1 MASYASYKKVD
12 GSSIEANSITSTK
25 LDPDARKTF
34 GVKWVYGTPNS
45 CSPGCCCLWT
55 VPTGVNSVFFE
66 IWGSGGSGSGACST
80 SRCHHYRGAGGG
92 AYNSRV
98 VPVQEGWTYTIC
110 AAGNGPCCRIEC
122 SGCIGCSSYINGCNL
137 SNFCAVGGS
146 AACANTDWT
155 TACHSF
161 WECCL
166 QANGSNGG
174 DFGYIN
180 HSGAFGAVQ
189 WWFAVGF
196 CHCHRQHTR
205 STSAPLIGT
214 EVQMSI
220 NYCWMRCACWTVPY
234 GHGGQ
239 SAMTLYC
246 GGSGCCGQGNMGG
259 PGLVRITYY

>member
-122 SGCIGCSSYINGCNL
+122 SGCQGCTSYVTGCNL
-137 SNFCAVGGS
+137 SNFCAIGGS
-146 AACANTDWT
+146 PACANTDWT
-155 TACHSF
+155 TACHSV
-161 WECCL
+161 WDCCL
-166 QANGSNGG
+166 QANGTNGG
-174 DFGYIN
+174 DFGYMN
-180 HSGAFGAVQ
+180 HAGAFGAVQ

-239 SAMTLYC
+239 SAMTSYC